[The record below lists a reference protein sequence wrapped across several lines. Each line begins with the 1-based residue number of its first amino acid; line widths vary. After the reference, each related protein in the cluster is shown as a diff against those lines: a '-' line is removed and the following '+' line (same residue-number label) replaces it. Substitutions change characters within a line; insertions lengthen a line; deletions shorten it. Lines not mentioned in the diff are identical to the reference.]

1 MQLPEQVQTSQVVS
15 LDAEQSG
22 LSVCLQMWMLIL
34 ACTLPLPA
42 GYFMPVFIYGEW
54 L

>member
-1 MQLPEQVQTSQVVS
+1 MLLTEQVQSSQVVG
-15 LDAEQSG
+15 LDAEQSVCP
-22 LSVCLQMWMLIL
+22 SVLQMWMLIL